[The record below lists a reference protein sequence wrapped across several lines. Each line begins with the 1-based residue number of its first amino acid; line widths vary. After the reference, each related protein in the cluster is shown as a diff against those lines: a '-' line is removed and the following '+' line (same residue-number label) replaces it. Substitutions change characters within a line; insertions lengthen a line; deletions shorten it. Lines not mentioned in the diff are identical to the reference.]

1 MRIKELLKEIGM
13 RFMAILMG
21 CMMLMNYI
29 LPFNIVHAAVPQED
43 VNTYGIISV
52 NGATSVEDKSNAT
65 EIQATYENGIVT
77 FTGTGLYSNGNSIY
91 TKNNVTVNCTANSD
105 YTCELWKDG
114 NNTQG
119 TTTTVENIVPN
130 AVVNIDAMFQ
140 GNQQPQPG
148 GNTESTINI
157 SPGTGTYI
165 INGEERAYDDQIEL
179 YVNGFRWDHEAG
191 DTITYDSDPQDDTVV
206 LTFETFWINRFYD
219 EIVINGTSY
228 DVSDYIDFD
237 DRTSWLEHNKGT
249 QLISFDIDD
258 VEKANSYNIVVKH
271 GENNGT
277 RYLATFL
284 WTGDP
289 AQAGGFD
296 YIGHARLELV
306 QATYTVGTVTYIVDG
321 AYLNN
326 ILVRD
331 GDYMTASDGNY
342 LTYGVKA
349 DVDYDDGGLTLPGEA
364 TVTMR
369 VVPEYGYQ
377 VTSVNG
383 GSDFTTTDEGVSEF
397 TLVVHN
403 GEAGYF
409 QATVE
414 AVDDEV
420 IANADE
426 VKEGT
431 ITIDGDEI
439 DSGTVQL
446 TVDNVD
452 LDEDKIKDFEKA
464 AGDNKILNYFDINL
478 MQVLYR
484 GTSESVWSNQIHRL
498 DSEATISLKLDE
510 GIDINDIVFVHNID
524 DGDEFEI
531 IEIDS
536 WDPTTRIVTFKTN
549 SFSNYAIAS
558 KASSGG
564 STTPD
569 DNKANPKTGDNI
581 VLFISILGISLVLL
595 AVVFFI
601 TKKKKT
607 DK

>member
-21 CMMLMNYI
+21 CMMLTNYI
-29 LPFNIVHAAVPQED
+29 LPFNIVHADDIYTISFSATDGHTMEKDNGHLKIDGQYVDFKSSNVSIGEVNCESSTSCQILVSDEYSGVLDYNADNKFTLYNTSGHVPYD
-43 VNTYGIISV
+43 YSPINSNTV
-52 NGATSVEDKSNAT
+52 FMVEDAESGGD
-65 EIQATYENGIVT
+65 QAE
-77 FTGTGLYSNGNSIY
+77 
-91 TKNNVTVNCTANSD
+91 A
-105 YTCELWKDG
+105 
-114 NNTQG
+114 
-119 TTTTVENIVPN
+119 
-130 AVVNIDAMFQ
+130 
-140 GNQQPQPG
+140 
-148 GNTESTINI
+148 TINL

-165 INGEERAYDDQIEL
+165 INGEEKAYDDQIEL

-206 LTFETFWINRFYD
+206 LTFETLWINRFYD

-249 QLISFDIDD
+249 QFISFDIDD

-306 QATYTVGTVTYIVDG
+306 QATYTVGTETYIVDG

-326 ILVRD
+326 RLEREGDHLV
-331 GDYMTASDGNY
+331 ASDGNY
-342 LTYGVKA
+342 LTYGILA
-349 DVDYDDGGLTLPGEA
+349 DVDFDDGGLTLPGEA

-426 VKEGT
+426 IKEGT

-452 LDEDKIKDFEKA
+452 LDEDKIKDFENA
-464 AGDNKILNYFDINL
+464 AGDNKIINYFDINL

-531 IEIDS
+531 IEIES